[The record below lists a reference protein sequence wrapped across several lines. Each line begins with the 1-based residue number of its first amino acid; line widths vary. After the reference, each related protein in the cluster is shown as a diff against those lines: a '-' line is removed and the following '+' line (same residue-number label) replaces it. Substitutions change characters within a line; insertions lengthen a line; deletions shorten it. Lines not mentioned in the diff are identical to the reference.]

1 MGPSEIRSIRK
12 RLGLSQQG
20 LANLLGGISVITVSR
35 WERSIGNPNPAN
47 VRRLESLREQNTTD
61 FTNEVNIFSESNSK
75 ITKVED
81 IDMDTGITFIEGG
94 TITSPKGFQA
104 GATYAGMK
112 TYGENK
118 FDLGIL
124 YSVSPCTT
132 AGTFTTSKIRSPS
145 VLLSEQ
151 RINEGAKAIIVNS
164 GIANACV
171 GEYGLTDAK
180 EMASLAAEQLG
191 IKNEEVLV
199 CSTGLIGVE
208 LPMALIRTGVGKIQ
222 ITENGGNALARAMLT
237 TDQRTKEIAITCQG
251 NESEFTIGGI
261 SKGSGMIHPNMATM
275 LAFLSTDAN
284 VEAEFLRA
292 CLKEIVGET
301 FNMITIDGDTST
313 NDSVILLAN
322 GQSAGEQ
329 IKDGS
334 ENANL
339 FRNGLRTVCTH
350 LAKEIIRDA
359 EGASKLIEI
368 TVTGAQ
374 TTEDARKAARAVAGS
389 TLVKTA
395 VHGGDPNW
403 GRVAA
408 ALGYSGAEV
417 QEEKLAFYI
426 NDVCIMEDGRPI
438 PFHKEAIIAI
448 MSGSEVKFRID
459 LNIGD
464 NQAIAWGCN
473 LSEAYVTFNS
483 AYTT

>member
-1 MGPSEIRSIRK
+1 
-12 RLGLSQQG
+12 
-20 LANLLGGISVITVSR
+20 
-35 WERSIGNPNPAN
+35 
-47 VRRLESLREQNTTD
+47 
-61 FTNEVNIFSESNSK
+61 
-75 ITKVED
+75 
-81 IDMDTGITFIEGG
+81 
-94 TITSPKGFQA
+94 
-104 GATYAGMK
+104 
-112 TYGENK
+112 
-118 FDLGIL
+118 
-124 YSVSPCTT
+124 
-132 AGTFTTSKIRSPS
+132 
-145 VLLSEQ
+145 
-151 RINEGAKAIIVNS
+151 
-164 GIANACV
+164 
-171 GEYGLTDAK
+171 
-180 EMASLAAEQLG
+180 
-191 IKNEEVLV
+191 
-199 CSTGLIGVE
+199 
-208 LPMALIRTGVGKIQ
+208 
-222 ITENGGNALARAMLT
+222 
-237 TDQRTKEIAITCQG
+237 
-251 NESEFTIGGI
+251 
-261 SKGSGMIHPNMATM
+261 MIHPNMATM

-284 VEAEFLRA
+284 VEAEFLRS
-292 CLKEIVGET
+292 CLKEVVEET

-329 IKDGS
+329 IKHDS
-334 ENANL
+334 AHASL
-339 FRNGLRTVCTH
+339 FREGLRVVCTY

-359 EGASKLIEI
+359 EGASKLMEI
-368 TVTGAQ
+368 TVNGAR
-374 TTEDARKAARAVAGS
+374 TMEDARKAARTVAGS

-459 LNIGD
+459 LNIGN